1 MYIYRGQW
9 HGDVAIKMLHMDPD
23 TDNAAQLSAFK
34 LEVKYIILSHD
45 VTCFFSLYFFSV
57 RLLSVLRGHSFY
69 SSPPQRPMT
78 FDYEGFSIPDFILIL
93 EKEPVFSLFNVE
105 C

>member
-34 LEVKYIILSHD
+34 LEVKYIILFRD

-78 FDYEGFSIPDFILIL
+78 SDYEGFSVPDFILIL